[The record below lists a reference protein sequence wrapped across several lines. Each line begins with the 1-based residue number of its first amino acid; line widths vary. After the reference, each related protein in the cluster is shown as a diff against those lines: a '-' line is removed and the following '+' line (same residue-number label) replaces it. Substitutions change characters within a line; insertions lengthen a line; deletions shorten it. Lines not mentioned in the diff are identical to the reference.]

1 MIFENFIYHTLF
13 DVRKDPLTANKQIV
27 IFMDNATIHKVPII
41 YKTAR
46 KMKASI
52 MLNASYSPWLIQLSS
67 YSITLSESFAAKIL
81 CHQSKCTLLG

>member
-13 DVRKDPLTANKQIV
+13 DVRKDSLTANKQIV

-46 KMKASI
+46 KMKVSI
-52 MLNASYSPWLIQLSS
+52 MLNA
-67 YSITLSESFAAKIL
+67 
-81 CHQSKCTLLG
+81 

>member
-46 KMKASI
+46 KMKVSI
-52 MLNASYSPWLIQLSS
+52 MLNASYLPWLNPIEQLFNAIKRELHRKDSLP
-67 YSITLSESFAAKIL
+67 TK
-81 CHQSKCTLLG
+81 